1 MSQSKNK
8 INDDILKLYGKLKE
22 EELEI
27 PQFYIGYTKKLK
39 VLIILKLKL
48 LLSNMVK

>member
-22 EELEI
+22 EELNTTI
-27 PQFYIGYTKKLK
+27 LYRIYKKK
-39 VLIILKLKL
+39 
-48 LLSNMVK
+48 N